1 MFRFIILFMVMALS
15 RFSLSGQEP
24 FPYPDV
30 PDSLTTPEKRIEYL
44 AVRFWDK
51 VDFANTTV
59 LDSSKPVLDFL
70 YLINNARA
78 AVVETAFSRLLELA
92 CGNQDSLDKLIYWFS
107 HFLHDSN
114 SPLYDDSL
122 YAEFLKAFLSSG
134 ALEETKDGMR
144 FPYEVVTRNQIGEV
158 AEDFSFTDKSGELQ
172 TLHGIDSP
180 YILLIFTNPECSL
193 CRAAESRLGALQ
205 ALRDLQQ
212 RSKLRILAICPGQD
226 RDAWLTHDCPSGWIS
241 GYDDSGVIRDKR
253 LYEIQ
258 YYPCF
263 YILDSE
269 KKVLLKEGG
278 LEQTEKFLTSL
289 EDENQ

>member
-1 MFRFIILFMVMALS
+1 MVMALS
-15 RFSLSGQEP
+15 RFSSSGQAP
-24 FPYPDV
+24 FPYPDI
-30 PDSLTTPEKRIEYL
+30 PDSLTTPQKRIEYL

-51 VDFANTTV
+51 VDFADPSS
-59 LDSSKPVLDFL
+59 LDSSKPILDFI
-70 YLINNARA
+70 YLLQNIDPTLADA
-78 AVVETAFSRLLELA
+78 SFSRMLQLTGRSEDTIGKVL
-92 CGNQDSLDKLIYWFS
+92 YWFE
-107 HFLHDSN
+107 HFLHDSQ

-122 YAEFLKAFLSSG
+122 YARFLKAVISSD
-134 ALEETKDGMR
+134 APDDVKDGMR

-158 AEDFSFTDKSGELQ
+158 AEDFSFTDKSAGLQ

-180 YILLIFTNPECSL
+180 YILLMFTNPECSL

-212 RSKLRILAICPGQD
+212 RSKLRILAVCPGQD
-226 RDAWLTHDCPSGWIS
+226 RDAWLAHNYPSGWIS
-241 GYDDSGVIRDKR
+241 GYDESGVIRDKR

-278 LEQTEKFLTSL
+278 LEQIEKFFTYL
-289 EDENQ
+289 EDEKQ